1 MEIGFDVGRVSIRCD
16 SKFALALINGEESK
30 TAKYID
36 VRYFFTRDQQ
46 ELENILVTHIR
57 GKEQPA
63 DIFIKPLPRK
73 MFENYH
79 EIIGV

>member
-16 SKFALALINGEESK
+16 SKFALALINGKESK

-36 VRYFFTRDQQ
+36 LRYFFTRDQQ
-46 ELENILVTHIR
+46 ELGNFLVTNIR
-57 GKEQPA
+57 GKEQPT
-63 DIFIKPLPRK
+63 DIKPLLRK
-73 MFENYH
+73 MFENYR